1 MGNRA
6 VITAAPFSTSN
17 VGIYVHWNGGQASV
31 EGFLKAARELGYR
44 RPKEDKSYAIA
55 GLAGLI
61 WSFLGT
67 DRLSV
72 GIDRCAQLDCDN
84 GDNGVYLIGDDWQ
97 IVGREYARS
106 EPAYNE
112 IDSEKTN
119 KIAADILAKV
129 KAASE
134 AKAPKVSA

>member
-6 VITAAPFSTSN
+6 VITTAPFATSN
-17 VGIYVHWNGGQASV
+17 VGIYVHWNGGQASI

-44 RPKEDKSYAIA
+44 SPDQDKSYGIA

-67 DRLSV
+67 DGMSV

-84 GDNGVYLIGDDWQ
+84 GDNGVYLIGKDWQ
-97 IVGREYARS
+97 IVGRVCAES
-106 EPAYNE
+106 EAWANE
-112 IDSEKTN
+112 IDQQKTDA
-119 KIAADILAKV
+119 IAADIIAKV

-134 AKAPKVSA
+134 AKAPEVLA